1 MMPLLSRPVRHPLLK
16 PFVDRLWW
24 TGTAPG
30 PTVVRER
37 ILPTGRAQII
47 ISAGLAGS
55 VMVGPTSKSVDIIRR
70 GDHVAV
76 GAAFRA
82 GGAEPFVAV
91 PSDEL
96 TDTTI
101 TLGAVW
107 TLASLPE
114 RLAELRAD
122 AALDL
127 LEAELLRRLRP
138 ERVTRAVLAAERA
151 IRAGRGAGAVA
162 AWLGE
167 DRRRL
172 VPQFRRTVGVGP
184 KHYERIRRFSRS
196 VEAIRQPRPPSLA
209 TIASEFGYAD
219 QAHLTREFGHFAGV
233 PPSQLLGSTS
243 GSLNHVD
250 ADKIYKT

>member
-1 MMPLLSRPVRHPLLK
+1 MPLLSRPVRHALLK
-16 PFVDRLWW
+16 PLVDRLWW
-24 TGTAPG
+24 TGPAPG
-30 PTVVRER
+30 ATEVRER
-37 ILPTGRAQII
+37 ILPTGRAQLI
-47 ISAGLAGS
+47 ISAGHADS
-55 VMVGPTSKSVDIIRR
+55 VMIGPTSKSVDIIRR
-70 GDHVAV
+70 GDRVTV

-91 PSDEL
+91 PSEEL
-96 TDTTI
+96 TDITI
-101 TLGAVW
+101 TLRSVW
-107 TLASLPE
+107 ALASLPD
-114 RLAELRAD
+114 RMAELRAD

-127 LEAELLRRLRP
+127 LEAELLQRLQP
-138 ERVTRAVLAAERA
+138 ERVTPTVLAAERA

-184 KHYERIRRFSRS
+184 KHYERIRRFSRT
-196 VEAIRQPRPPSLA
+196 VEAIRQPQPPSLA
-209 TIASEFGYAD
+209 TIAAELGYAD

-233 PPSQLLGSTS
+233 LPSQLLGSAS

-250 ADKIYKT
+250 TDKIYKT